1 MKFELLGTEYP
12 AEYTVAGEQLLCEK
26 FGSIEKVQEMLSN
39 GEIADRTKELPDV
52 VALLVRAG
60 IMREKK
66 KAEFLGAEYNG
77 PEPIE
82 AEAIALLSYPGQLIA
97 LVRDAMKEGYST
109 TIKLEKAKEKNGEA
123 TRSA

>member
-1 MKFELLGTEYP
+1 MKFELLGREYP

-26 FGSIEKVQEMLSN
+26 FGSIEKVQEMLSS
-39 GEIADRTKELPDV
+39 GEIADRMKELPDI
-52 VALLVRAG
+52 VALLIRAG

-66 KAEFLGAEYNG
+66 KAEILGAEYNG

-82 AEAIALLSYPGQLIA
+82 AEAIALLSYPGQLLA

-109 TIKLEKAKEKNGEA
+109 TIKLEKAKGKNGEA